1 MTIAQIITLLIPATG
16 LVLAINFLDHRK
28 EQRMTQTQ
36 MLTWTAILYVFLIVI
51 ELSRRWVMSS

>member
-1 MTIAQIITLLIPATG
+1 
-16 LVLAINFLDHRK
+16 
-28 EQRMTQTQ
+28 MTQTQ